1 MWSMSELNITL
12 LQLRGMIGRQ
22 VFVETKA
29 YQIIEVLEHSHEL
42 VLRHSLDETDIQPN
56 QHGDANRRVPA
67 TTTVPVLTADRNEFH
82 PAFLALDL
90 IN

>member
-1 MWSMSELNITL
+1 MPDLNISL
-12 LQLRGMIGRQ
+12 LQLRDMIGRQ
-22 VFVETKA
+22 VLVGTRA
-29 YQIIEVLEHSHEL
+29 YQVIEVLEYSQEL
-42 VLRHSLDETDIQPN
+42 VLLHSLDGTDIQPN

>member
-1 MWSMSELNITL
+1 MPELNISL
-12 LQLRGMIGRQ
+12 LQLRGMIGKQ
-22 VFVETKA
+22 VLVGTRA
-29 YQIIEVLEHSHEL
+29 YQVIEVLEFSQEL
-42 VLRHSLDETDIQPN
+42 VLQHSLDGTDIQPN